1 MLLSRILPR
10 PLSEESGT
18 ESVSIMTALIGA
30 IHLDRT
36 QARLIGWRGVRPS
49 FARGAAWSL
58 RTAGLTG
65 IFGIESLDEDAGG
78 GLITGRFR
86 IFYFP
91 EEALESEVFRAKV
104 RDLSLHSG
112 DFSDFEFGSLELN
125 IPADGSGIL
134 LTLEFPYAERR
145 LGMTLFTLFSKTIEA
160 ALSSSGES
168 ILNAEQ
174 GEGQHDLT
182 LEPSFAAGSLGGKLP
197 GRRMKRRYFEH
208 KPRAEALENLPVVHV
223 VTGFLGSGKTTF
235 LREWLEYLHGRERFT
250 GVIQNEFGEAD
261 LDSLILSGQTRVEP
275 LDDGCVCCSLADSLR
290 PGIERLIAAT
300 PAEQF
305 ILETTGVA
313 SPSAVMDSLWTLN
326 DLVKRGL
333 LITVADSLDI
343 TQHPER
349 MKDVAIRD
357 QIESA
362 DVIIESKA
370 DAVAEEALRDLG
382 KSLHQMNP
390 RALIIEADHGRI
402 PFAVLDRY
410 YEHWLD
416 EEALDLPSRS
426 GRSSATATR
435 LSGLWGKSAAAFGAP
450 SRNDDA
456 AVRFRARTLQ
466 LEKAISLN
474 ALQSMIAQEGE
485 ALLRVKGV
493 AEIEDE
499 GRLLIQYAS
508 GRLHCEPV
516 PPEVDES
523 AFAEGRNFLVF
534 IRGSEA

>member
-18 ESVSIMTALIGA
+18 ESVSVMTALIGA

-36 QARLIGWRGVRPS
+36 KARMIGWRGVRPS

-58 RTAGLTG
+58 RTAGLGG
-65 IFGIESLDEDAGG
+65 IFGIESLGEDAGG

-86 IFYFP
+86 VFYFP
-91 EEALESEVFRAKV
+91 EDALASDALRAKV
-104 RDLSLHSG
+104 RDLSLHSNELSG
-112 DFSDFEFGSLELN
+112 FLLGGLELN
-125 IPADGSGIL
+125 IPSDGSGIL
-134 LTLEFPYAERR
+134 LTLEFPFAERR

-160 ALSSSGES
+160 ALGARGES
-168 ILNAEQ
+168 ILNAEKEED
-174 GEGQHDLT
+174 GKGIT
-182 LEPSFAAGSLGGKLP
+182 LEPSLALGSLAGRLP
-197 GRRMKRRYFEH
+197 GRRMKGRYFEH

-223 VTGFLGSGKTTF
+223 VTGFLGSGQSTF

-333 LITVADSLDI
+333 LITVADSLDL
-343 TQHPER
+343 TER
-349 MKDVAIRD
+349 PKRLEDAAVRD

-370 DAVAEEALRDLG
+370 DAVAEEALKGLG
-382 KSLHQMNP
+382 KRLHQMNP

-426 GRSSATATR
+426 GRSSATAKR
-435 LSGLWGKSAAAFGAP
+435 LSGLWGQGGMSLSTLSQGEDAAA
-450 SRNDDA
+450 
-456 AVRFRARTLQ
+456 RFSARTLELQ
-466 LEKAISLN
+466 EALSIE
-474 ALQSMIAQEGE
+474 ALQKMIAEEGE
-485 ALLRVKGV
+485 ALLRVKGI
-493 AEIEDE
+493 AEVEGE
-499 GRLLIQYAS
+499 GRLMIQYAS

-516 PPEVDES
+516 PPEADAG